1 MLIKKETCRTQQ
13 APVRIL
19 NDCEIKT
26 SHGITSEIQ
35 LLKGGWYALFSI
47 IPALQFCIIESDY
60 INGFLR
66 WQIAQDTI
74 QNVLW
79 KFQTEMK

>member
-1 MLIKKETCRTQQ
+1 M
-13 APVRIL
+13 
-19 NDCEIKT
+19 
-26 SHGITSEIQ
+26 
-35 LLKGGWYALFSI
+35 
-47 IPALQFCIIESDY
+47 ESDY

-79 KFQTEMK
+79 KLQTEMK